1 MQEVYDGIYKIENFL
16 PPRFH
21 FEMKN
26 LLFSKNY
33 PWYYLKNATHDE
45 ESGYNKYHFG
55 FSNAIFVD
63 DVRSFEFNFFW
74 PMIYYIPVGPEVD
87 LEIIRI
93 RAGMQT
99 KINDDGCVNDPHRD
113 LKEPHKT
120 LLYYVNES
128 DGNTMFYLDGTGKE
142 LIFENAP
149 IENSAVI
156 FDGDYYHASSHPTIV
171 PSRVTIN
178 INYRELI

>member
-1 MQEVYDGIYKIENFL
+1 MQKVYKGIYKIENFL

-21 FEMKN
+21 VEMKN
-26 LLFSKNY
+26 LLLSKHY

-63 DVRSFEFNFFW
+63 DVRSFEFSFFW
-74 PMIYYIPVGPEVD
+74 PMIYYIPVDPEVD

-128 DGNTMFYLDGTGKE
+128 DGNTMFYSDETGKE